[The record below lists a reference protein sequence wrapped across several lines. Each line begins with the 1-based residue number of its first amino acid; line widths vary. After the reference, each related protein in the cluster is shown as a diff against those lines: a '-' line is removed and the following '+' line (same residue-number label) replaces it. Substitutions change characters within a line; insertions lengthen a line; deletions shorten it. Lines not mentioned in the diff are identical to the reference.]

1 MICFPIVVPGSP
13 WANGYL
19 VWDESSGQAYAV
31 DPDLTGGLLEA
42 TLSQQHLTLQSILL
56 THGHFDHIASAGAL
70 KRLYPEAQIA
80 IHRLDAD
87 KLTDSQANLS
97 AWQGQAI
104 TAPAADRLL
113 EEGEELH
120 LGGECLRVIHTP
132 GHTPGSVCFY
142 APGYLFSGDTLFCM
156 GVGRWD
162 FPGGDGQALISGI
175 QTKLMVL
182 PDGTQVFPGHGP
194 ATTIAAERMG
204 NPYLEAGR

>member
-1 MICFPIVVPGSP
+1 MSCRFALGERLPGL
-13 WANGYL
+13 GR
-19 VWDESSGQAYAV
+19 GKRQAYAI
-31 DPDLTGGLLEA
+31 DPDVTGGLLEA
-42 TLSQQHLTLQSILL
+42 TLERQKLALCGILL
-56 THGHFDHIASAGAL
+56 THGHFDHIASVRAL
-70 KRLYPEAQIA
+70 KRKYPQAWLA
-80 IHRLDAD
+80 IHRLDAE

-97 AWQGQAI
+97 AWQGQVI

-120 LGGECLRVIHTP
+120 LGGASLRVIHTP

-175 QTKLMVL
+175 QKKLMVL

-194 ATTIAAERMG
+194 ATTIGAERMG
-204 NPYLEAGR
+204 NPYLEAGQ